1 MSNPHNTKNCPI
13 MGMDK
18 CIFKETGKC
27 PISEISKILAK
38 RWVMQIMRELLA
50 GNRRFNELQKLLKSI
65 SPRVLSERLD
75 EMERYGII
83 KREIYAEVPVKVE
96 YSLTE
101 KGLDLKDSLNAL
113 AKWWIKWEQKNK
125 K

>member
-13 MGMDK
+13 MGTDK
-18 CIFKETGKC
+18 CIFEETGKC
-27 PISEISKILAK
+27 PISEISNMLAK

-50 GNRRFNELQKLLKSI
+50 GNRRFNELQKSLKNI

-75 EMERYGII
+75 EMENYGII

-101 KGLDLKDSLNAL
+101 KGLDLKDSLNVL
-113 AKWWIKWEQKNK
+113 AKWWIKWELSNI
-125 K
+125 

>member
-13 MGMDK
+13 MGTDK
-18 CIFKETGKC
+18 CIFKEIGKC

-50 GNRRFNELQKLLKSI
+50 GNRRFNELQKSLKSI

-75 EMERYGII
+75 EMENYGII
-83 KREIYAEVPVKVE
+83 KREIYAEVPVKVK

-101 KGLDLKDSLNAL
+101 KGLDLKESLNAL
-113 AKWWIKWEQKNK
+113 AKWWIKWE
-125 K
+125 

>member
-13 MGMDK
+13 MGTDK
-18 CIFKETGKC
+18 CIFEETGKC
-27 PISEISKILAK
+27 PITEISNMLAK
-38 RWVMQIMRELLA
+38 RWTMQIMRELLA
-50 GNRRFNELQKLLKSI
+50 GNRRFNELQKSLKSI

-75 EMERYGII
+75 EMEKYGII

-96 YSLTE
+96 YSVTE
-101 KGLDLKDSLNAL
+101 KGKDLKESLTYL
-113 AKWWIKWEQKNK
+113 AKWWIKWELK